1 MSLIPLIPDFLITIP
16 VAFFVGK
23 AMGKHAKKRF

>member
-16 VAFFVGK
+16 LAFMLGK
-23 AMGKHAKKRF
+23 FSGRRRRTSW